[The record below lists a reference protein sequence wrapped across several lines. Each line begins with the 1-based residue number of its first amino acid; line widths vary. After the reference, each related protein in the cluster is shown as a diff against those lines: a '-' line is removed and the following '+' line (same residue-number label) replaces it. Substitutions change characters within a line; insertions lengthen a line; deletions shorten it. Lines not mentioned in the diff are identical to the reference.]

1 MKKFFIINLVICI
14 SIGWTGTSHLPNIK
28 LKDLKNKRQE
38 LSQYYSDGPILI
50 NIWNLACEPC
60 KKEMKELDKLNKKY
74 GAQGFEVVSINID
87 NTRSMSK
94 VKSYVN
100 SQKYSFTVLS
110 DPKAEF
116 FRKMGGKVMPFVI
129 IADSTGEIINRHV
142 GYNPGDEIRLEKEI
156 LHILQPLAEIPDSLK
171 AGIPDSLKAETE
183 PKQTHPITKPDLEVI
198 PEENTPE

>member
-1 MKKFFIINLVICI
+1 MRKFFIINLLICI
-14 SIGWTGTSHLPNIK
+14 SVVWTGTSHLPNIK

-74 GAQGFEVVSINID
+74 RAQGFKVVSINID

-116 FRKMGGKVMPFVI
+116 FRKMGGKVMPCVS
-129 IADSTGEIINRHV
+129 IADSTGKIINRHV

-156 LHILQPLAEIPDSLK
+156 LHILQPLAENPDSLQ
-171 AGIPDSLKAETE
+171 ADTE

>member
-1 MKKFFIINLVICI
+1 MKRFFIINLLVLMT
-14 SIGWTGTSHLPNIK
+14 IGWSGTNHLPNMK

-60 KKEMKELDKLNKKY
+60 KKEMKELDKLNIKY
-74 GAQGFEVVSINID
+74 GPQGFEVVSINID

-129 IADSTGEIINRHV
+129 IADSTGKIINRHV

-156 LHILQPLAEIPDSLK
+156 LHILQPLAENPDSLQ
-171 AGIPDSLKAETE
+171 ADTE

>member
-1 MKKFFIINLVICI
+1 MKKFFIINLLVLMT
-14 SIGWTGTSHLPNIK
+14 IGWSGTNHLPNMK
-28 LKDLKNKRQE
+28 LKDLKNKRQD
-38 LSQYYSDGPILI
+38 LSQYYSDGPILL

-60 KKEMKELDKLNKKY
+60 KKEMKELDKLNIKY
-74 GAQGFEVVSINID
+74 GPQGFEVVSINID

-129 IADSTGEIINRHV
+129 IADSTGKIINRHV
-142 GYNPGDEIRLEKEI
+142 GYSPGDEIRLEKEI
-156 LHILQPLAEIPDSLK
+156 LHILQPLAENPDSLQV
-171 AGIPDSLKAETE
+171 DTE
-183 PKQTHPITKPDLEVI
+183 PKQTHPITKPDLEVV

>member
-1 MKKFFIINLVICI
+1 MRKFFIINLLICI
-14 SIGWTGTSHLPNIK
+14 SVVWTGTSHLPNIK

-60 KKEMKELDKLNKKY
+60 KKEMKELDKLNIKY
-74 GAQGFEVVSINID
+74 GPQGFEVVSINID
-87 NTRSMSK
+87 NTRNMSK

-156 LHILQPLAEIPDSLK
+156 LHILQPLAENPDSLQ
-171 AGIPDSLKAETE
+171 ADTE

>member
-1 MKKFFIINLVICI
+1 MKKFFIINLLVLMTI
-14 SIGWTGTSHLPNIK
+14 SWSGTNHLPNMK

-60 KKEMKELDKLNKKY
+60 KKEMKELDKLNIKY
-74 GAQGFEVVSINID
+74 GPQGFEVVSINID

-129 IADSTGEIINRHV
+129 IADSTGKIINRHV
-142 GYNPGDEIRLEKEI
+142 GYSPGDEIRLEKEI

-171 AGIPDSLKAETE
+171 ADTE

>member
-1 MKKFFIINLVICI
+1 MKKFFIINLLVLMT
-14 SIGWTGTSHLPNIK
+14 IGWSGTNHLPNMK

-38 LSQYYSDGPILI
+38 LSQYYNDGPILI

-60 KKEMKELDKLNKKY
+60 KKEMKELDKLNIKY
-74 GAQGFEVVSINID
+74 GPQGFEVVSINID

-129 IADSTGEIINRHV
+129 IADSTGKIINRHV

-171 AGIPDSLKAETE
+171 AETE

>member
-1 MKKFFIINLVICI
+1 MRKFLIINLLALMTIAW
-14 SIGWTGTSHLPNIK
+14 SGTNHLPNMK
-28 LKDLKNKRQE
+28 LKDLKNKRQD
-38 LSQYYSDGPILI
+38 LSQYYSDGPILL

-60 KKEMKELDKLNKKY
+60 KKEMKELDKLNIKY
-74 GAQGFEVVSINID
+74 GPQGFEVVSINID

-171 AGIPDSLKAETE
+171 AETE

>member
-1 MKKFFIINLVICI
+1 MKKFFIINLLVLMTIA
-14 SIGWTGTSHLPNIK
+14 WTGTSHLPNIK

-60 KKEMKELDKLNKKY
+60 KKEMKELDKLNIKY
-74 GAQGFEVVSINID
+74 GPQGFEVVSINID

-129 IADSTGEIINRHV
+129 IADSTGKIINRHV

-156 LHILQPLAEIPDSLK
+156 LHILQPLAENPDSLQ
-171 AGIPDSLKAETE
+171 ADTE